1 MIVSLDF
8 CDQLSAGSE
17 VSAETEVMM
26 TQMTKLRAAAAA
38 AETKT
43 DHRPPN
49 GGSFAATHSS

>member
-1 MIVSLDF
+1 MIVSLVF

-17 VSAETEVMM
+17 VSAETKVMM

-38 AETKT
+38 ET

>member
-8 CDQLSAGSE
+8 CDQLSARSE

-38 AETKT
+38 ETET